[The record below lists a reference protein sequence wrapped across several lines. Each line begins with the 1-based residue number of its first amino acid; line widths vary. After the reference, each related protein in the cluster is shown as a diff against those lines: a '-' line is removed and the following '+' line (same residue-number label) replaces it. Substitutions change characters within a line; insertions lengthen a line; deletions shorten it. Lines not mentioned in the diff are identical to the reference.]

1 MAVCLHYVGGV
12 YSDWRLDG
20 SIMFAGL
27 SFGFEQSARFFILQK
42 KTIINEM
49 KTVDKQWTPIKC
61 IWYYYLLI

>member
-49 KTVDKQWTPIKC
+49 KTVEQQ
-61 IWYYYLLI
+61 